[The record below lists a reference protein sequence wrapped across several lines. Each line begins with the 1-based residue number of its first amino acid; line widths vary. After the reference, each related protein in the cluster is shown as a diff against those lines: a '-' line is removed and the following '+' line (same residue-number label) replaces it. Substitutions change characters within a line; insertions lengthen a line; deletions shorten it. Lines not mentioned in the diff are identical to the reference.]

1 VEKKLQEQNQ
11 VLRLKNAALANKFRI
26 QQEQATSDH
35 FKTTKTLD
43 KTSDKFTSQYRQEI
57 KKKDEE
63 ISLIKVNS

>member
-1 VEKKLQEQNQ
+1 MEKKLQEQNQ

-26 QQEQATSDH
+26 QQEQANSEH
-35 FKTTKTLD
+35 LKTTKTLD
-43 KTSDKFTSQYRQEI
+43 KTSDKFTAQYRQEI